1 MKIVMTNTIMIMT
14 MTTSVRVIFCNQK
27 QIARDDDSQQ
37 CDPIKLIYFIP
48 QQPPSAAA
56 ENKISKF
63 CS

>member
-1 MKIVMTNTIMIMT
+1 MIMT

-37 CDPIKLIYFIP
+37 CDPIKLIYFTP